1 MKILNKALR
10 AFLVLL
16 AAFQLSGCLE
26 SSFTLAE
33 ESRLPKWLEA
43 PVGVP
48 RSDLKITMD
57 YYSTF
62 SGGEFIFKLYDKNK
76 FLKVKKIALATDEQP
91 TIRTVELKNPPSGF
105 PKGYP
110 AYNVVTVD
118 GVTDIIERRKMEPIF
133 YVTDDPAI
141 WQELGVKH

>member
-10 AFLVLL
+10 TFLVVL

-43 PVGVP
+43 PEGVP
-48 RSDLKITMD
+48 RSNLRVTMD

-62 SGGEFIFKLYDKNK
+62 SGGEYVFKLYDKNK
-76 FLKVKKIALATDEQP
+76 FLKMKELTIDISNAPYIKI
-91 TIRTVELKNPPSGF
+91 
-105 PKGYP
+105 KGRPQGPMDYP
-110 AYNVVTVD
+110 RYHAVTVN
-118 GVTDIIERRKMEPIF
+118 GVVDILEHRKMEPIF
-133 YVTDDPAI
+133 YTTDDPAI
-141 WQELGVKH
+141 WQELGVTH